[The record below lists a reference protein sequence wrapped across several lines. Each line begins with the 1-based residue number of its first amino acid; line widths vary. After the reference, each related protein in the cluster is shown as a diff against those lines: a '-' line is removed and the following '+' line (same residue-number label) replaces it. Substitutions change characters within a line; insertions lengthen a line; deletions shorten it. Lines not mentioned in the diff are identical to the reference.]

1 MALAGLKI
9 EERCGGFATAAR
21 AAFAA
26 ALAWIIFYLIYN
38 QYNYFLSLLPVPQ
51 LLGLLVGVALGA
63 YSRSLLVGYSA
74 SSLFLFNP
82 GSPGDIPAY
91 SGYVILLTLAVMGLL
106 SYKRGP
112 SDSAIEAL
120 LWRRPVRAT
129 PVLAA
134 ASLLSIY
141 YFLDFKFIYNS
152 LYLVN
157 AGLAAVIASRN
168 SETLGKALAS
178 SLAAS
183 LGPIGLLCLS
193 LYLAYMPLPPL
204 MCGGLALPGRLVAY
218 EEETSST
225 RLLTGGRRWRD
236 RGLACSKPSIPVLNL
251 GRRAIVWA
259 YSIDPKGTALML
271 SKSLASRER
280 TLFLDL
286 DSISPCEGPSGRVET
301 VCLGD
306 YPLVEVKA
314 YLSSLAETAKQYHIV
329 AVSSCRVRP
338 RDIAREL
345 ALIASHTTVVASLCL
360 PEEDALIASSGPEG
374 GGTLFSMLG
383 DPLLTRTVL
392 GKILGDNNEKI
403 YYLFRKYKI
412 YLFYPYCERR
422 WAAATT

>member
-1 MALAGLKI
+1 MKI

-21 AAFAA
+21 ASFAV

-38 QYNYFLSLLPVPQ
+38 QYNYFLSFLPVPQ
-51 LLGLLVGVALGA
+51 LLGLLAGIAMGS
-63 YSRSLLVGYSA
+63 YTRSLLVGYSA

-82 GSPGDIPAY
+82 SSPGEIPAY
-91 SGYVILLTLAVMGLL
+91 SGYVIILTLAVMGLL

-120 LWRRPVRAT
+120 FWRRPMRAT
-129 PVLAA
+129 PVLAVA
-134 ASLLSIY
+134 TLLSVY
-141 YFLDFKFIYNS
+141 YFLEFKFIYNS
-152 LYLVN
+152 LYLVDV
-157 AGLAAVIASRN
+157 GLATVIASKN
-168 SETLGKALAS
+168 SETLGKAFTS
-178 SLAAS
+178 SLVAS
-183 LGPIGLLCLS
+183 LGPMGLLSLS

-204 MCGGLALPGRLVAY
+204 ECSGLALPGRLVAY

-225 RLLTGGRRWRD
+225 RLLTGGHRWRN
-236 RGLACSKPSIPVLNL
+236 RGLACSRPSTPVLNL
-251 GRRAIVWA
+251 GRRAVVWA
-259 YSIDPKGTALML
+259 YSTDPKGMALML
-271 SKSLASRER
+271 SRHLASRGR

-286 DSISPCEGPSGRVET
+286 DSISPCEGPSGSAEA

-314 YLSSLAETAKQYHIV
+314 YLSSLAETAKQYRIV

-345 ALIASHTTVVASLCL
+345 ALIASNTTVVASLCL

-392 GKILGDNNEKI
+392 GKIFADNTEKI
-403 YYLFRKYKI
+403 YYLFRKYKV

-422 WAAATT
+422 WAVAAT

>member
-1 MALAGLKI
+1 MKI
-9 EERCGGFATAAR
+9 EEGCGSLATAMR
-21 AAFAA
+21 VSFAA
-26 ALAWIIFYLIYN
+26 ALAWIIFYLIYK
-38 QYNYFLSLLPVPQ
+38 YYSYFFSFLPVPQ
-51 LLGLLVGVALGA
+51 VLGLLVGVALGA
-63 YSRSLLVGYSA
+63 YTRSLVVGYSA

-82 GSPGDIPAY
+82 GSPREIPAY
-91 SGYVILLTLAVMGLL
+91 SGYVILLTLALMGLL

-112 SDSAIEAL
+112 SDSVVEAL
-120 LWRRPVRAT
+120 LWHRPVRAT

-141 YFLDFKFIYNS
+141 YFLGFKFIYNS

-168 SETLGKALAS
+168 SETLWKALS
-178 SLAAS
+178 SSIVAS
-183 LGPIGLLCLS
+183 LGPVGLLSLS

-204 MCGGLALPGRLVAY
+204 RCGGLALPGRLVAY

-236 RGLACSKPSIPVLNL
+236 RGLACSKPSTPILNL
-251 GRRAIVWA
+251 GRRAVVWA
-259 YSIDPKGTALML
+259 YSTDPKGTALIL
-271 SKSLASRER
+271 SKSLASKGRA
-280 TLFLDL
+280 LFLDL
-286 DSISPCEGPSGRVET
+286 DSISPCKGPSGRVEA

-314 YLSSLAETAKQYHIV
+314 YLSSLAETAKQYQIV

-345 ALIASHTTVVASLCL
+345 ALIASNTTVVASLCL

-392 GKILGDNNEKI
+392 GKMFDNNSEKI
-403 YYLFRKYKI
+403 YYLFRKYRV